1 MIGATANGWNFGEPM
16 KLLCLS
22 NGHGEDAIAL
32 QILQALDR
40 YAARIGAAF
49 EPVALPIVGEG
60 SAYRSHQIPLAGAT
74 RSLPSGGFVYM
85 DGRQLL
91 RDVRGGLVGLTG
103 AQWRAVRHWARE
115 TAGDVRLVLAVG
127 DIVPLAFAW
136 QSGAPYG
143 FVGTAKSEYYLRDE
157 AGAFLRSR
165 RLEGWSGSVYLPWE
179 RWLMQRSRC
188 WGVFPRDRL
197 TAEILARLAVPAF
210 DCGNPMMDGLHVPQ
224 PLPPCPAPDAPL
236 TVLLL
241 PGSRS
246 PEAYRNWAQIVP
258 ALTALARDR
267 PVMGWAALVPGLE
280 RDRLRLD
287 LITAGWRPDDSA
299 QTEAGSPVEPNSQ
312 HTYTLTTERGRSH
325 LTLTSGGFAELAQR
339 ADLAIA
345 MAGTAT
351 EQFVGLGKPAI
362 ALPGQGPQ
370 FTPAFAEAQT
380 RLLGESLQLVN
391 DPADVPARVADLL
404 RDPEQWGRRAAS
416 GRLRLGPPGAAARIA
431 ERIWAIATM
440 AAKTKVVRATR

>member
-1 MIGATANGWNFGEPM
+1 M

-40 YAARIGAAF
+40 YAAQIGASF
-49 EPVALPIVGEG
+49 EPLALPIVGEG
-60 SAYRSHQIPLAGAT
+60 SAYRAHHIPIAGAT

-85 DGRQLL
+85 DGRQLW

-103 AQWRAVRHWARE
+103 TQLRVVRRWAQD
-115 TAGDVRLVLAVG
+115 TAGTVRLVLAVG

-136 QSGAPYG
+136 QSGGPYG

-157 AGAFLRSR
+157 AGHFLRSR

-210 DCGNPMMDGLHVPQ
+210 DCGNPMMDGLTVP
-224 PLPPCPAPDAPL
+224 PELPPCPHPAHPL
-236 TVLLL
+236 KVLLL

-246 PEAYRNWAQIVP
+246 PEAYRNWAQLVP

-267 PVMGWAALVPGLE
+267 TVNAWPALVPSLQ

-287 LITAGWRPDDSA
+287 LTAAGWQSDDA
-299 QTEAGSPVEPNSQ
+299 A
-312 HTYTLTTERGRSH
+312 TYSLTTERGRSH
-325 LTLTSGGFAELAQR
+325 LTLAGGNFADLAQR

-380 RLLGESLQLVN
+380 RLLGDSVQLVT
-391 DPADVPARVADLL
+391 DPTEVPARVAALL
-404 RDPEQWGRRAAS
+404 QDPEQWRRRAAS

-431 ERIWAIATM
+431 ERVWAIASV
-440 AAKTKVVRATR
+440 AAKNPAP

>member
-1 MIGATANGWNFGEPM
+1 M

-40 YAARIGAAF
+40 YTARIGASF
-49 EPVALPIVGEG
+49 EPLALPIVGEG
-60 SAYRSHQIPLAGAT
+60 NAYRSHQIPIAGAT

-85 DGRQLL
+85 DGRQLW

-103 AQWRAVRHWARE
+103 AQLRAVRCWARE
-115 TAGDVRLVLAVG
+115 TAGTVRLVLAVG

-157 AGAFLRSR
+157 AGQFLRSR

-197 TAEILARLAVPAF
+197 TAEILTQLAVPAF
-210 DCGNPMMDGLHVPQ
+210 DCGNPMMDGLEVPN
-224 PLPPCPAPDAPL
+224 PLPPYPDPDAPL

-246 PEAYRNWAQIVP
+246 PEAYRNWAQMIP
-258 ALTALARDR
+258 ALTALAGDR
-267 PVMGWAALVPGLE
+267 PVTGLAALVPSLQ

-287 LITAGWRPDDSA
+287 LTAAGWQPDHPARAGAGGWEPPDSA
-299 QTEAGSPVEPNSQ
+299 P
-312 HTYTLTTERGRSH
+312 TYTLTTERGRSH
-325 LTLTSGGFAELAQR
+325 LTLGGGSFAELAQR

-380 RLLGESLQLVN
+380 RLLGDALQLVN
-391 DPADVPARVADLL
+391 QPAEVPARVADLL
-404 RDPEQWGRRAAS
+404 RHPEQWERRAAS

-431 ERIWAIATM
+431 AQIWAIATR
-440 AAKTKVVRATR
+440 ATSAKTP